1 MPSFKCSDT
10 GMACPFET
18 EADTEDELMTKI
30 AKHASEAHGMETI
43 PPDVMEKVKKAI
55 KK

>member
-18 EADTEDELMTKI
+18 SAATEIKLITKI
-30 AKHASEAHGMETI
+30 VKHASDAHGMKII
-43 PPDVMEKVKKAI
+43 PPDMMEKVKKAI

>member
-1 MPSFKCSDT
+1 MPSFKCRDT

-18 EADTEDELMTKI
+18 KADTENELMAKI
-30 AKHASEAHGMETI
+30 AKHASEAHGMKTI
-43 PPDVMEKVKKAI
+43 PPDMMEKVKKAI

>member
-1 MPSFKCSDT
+1 MPSFKCRDT

-18 EADTEDELMTKI
+18 SAATEAELMTKI
-30 AKHASEAHGMETI
+30 AKHASEAHGMKTI
-43 PPDVMEKVKKAI
+43 PPDVLEKVKKAI

>member
-1 MPSFKCSDT
+1 MPSFKCRDI
-10 GMACPFET
+10 GMGCSFEAK
-18 EADTEDELMTKI
+18 ADTEGELMTKI
-30 AKHASEAHGMETI
+30 AKHASVAHFMKTI

>member
-18 EADTEDELMTKI
+18 SAPTEAELMPKI
-30 AKHASEAHGMETI
+30 AKHAREAHGMKTI
-43 PPDVMEKVKKAI
+43 PPDMMEKVKKAI